1 MCWTAVFH
9 IMLLLIPLTLNV
21 ICFYPIGN
29 IIKSVCKMTYSDFIN
44 ILNDFIMTNRSI
56 ITSTTKI
63 ATFLCGFFFYS
74 SCSGVD
80 DTNMEFHQF

>member
-63 ATFLCGFFFYS
+63 ATFLCGFFS
-74 SCSGVD
+74 ILLVV
-80 DTNMEFHQF
+80 E

>member
-29 IIKSVCKMTYSDFIN
+29 IIKSVCKMTYSDFI
-44 ILNDFIMTNRSI
+44 MTNRSI

-63 ATFLCGFFFYS
+63 ATFLCGFFS
-74 SCSGVD
+74 ILLVV
-80 DTNMEFHQF
+80 E